1 MFKLCSC
8 WTGAGAQWGRV
19 DQMCLGLELSW
30 HSEVAM
36 QYPSFLTSLLAS
48 SQVMLYMVLSFPQ
61 CSAAAGEEVQSW
73 L

>member
-1 MFKLCSC
+1 
-8 WTGAGAQWGRV
+8 
-19 DQMCLGLELSW
+19 MCLGLELSW

-48 SQVMLYMVLSFPQ
+48 SKVMLCMVLSFPQ